1 MVGWS
6 AKGGLL
12 SIRLTGKHREDSG
25 KGGNPPNPLYERG
38 GNSPPLQRGSKGDLA
53 PLACTPSGLTAYLR
67 HGRWIDSCGITT
79 GNNE

>member
-38 GNSPPLQRGSKGDLA
+38 VTLPLCKGGARG
-53 PLACTPSGLTAYLR
+53 
-67 HGRWIDSCGITT
+67 I
-79 GNNE
+79 